1 MNVNE
6 KNGPVAEAERI
17 TREAALVAE
26 FEEDRLI
33 RQAQRVENA
42 AVWIVVLLIC
52 AFLVGFGLLR

>member
-1 MNVNE
+1 MNRE
-6 KNGPVAEAERI
+6 Q
-17 TREAALVAE
+17 REAALVAE
-26 FEEDRLI
+26 MEEDRLI